1 MMDQEKIEELKK
13 LAKPIQDFMASNSD
27 LKMIQI
33 NVQGNKVT
41 IKYSGTFE
49 INTHYHNLDSNAGEY
64 SFNSKH
70 EL

>member
-1 MMDQEKIEELKK
+1 MDQEKIEELKK

-27 LKMIQI
+27 L
-33 NVQGNKVT
+33 
-41 IKYSGTFE
+41 
-49 INTHYHNLDSNAGEY
+49 NAGEY